1 MSVNIEFERRPR
13 RIRPI
18 NVISLID
25 VMFVLIL
32 FFLMT
37 GHIEKFSPVTVDLPV
52 ADNGQILE
60 QGPIEIVLGK
70 YDEILLNDEYVQ
82 TDQFAEAIRQELQF
96 NPERIVTIKADAF
109 LEANRLVQVLEKIGD
124 AGGKNISV
132 VTKTGEAAR

>member
-1 MSVNIEFERRPR
+1 MMEIEFHRRAR

-37 GHIEKFSPVTVDLPV
+37 GHMEKFSPVNVELPV
-52 ADNGQILE
+52 ADSGQLLDEGPVTIL
-60 QGPIEIVLGK
+60 LGK
-70 YDEILLNDEYVQ
+70 YDEILMNDEYVDASQ
-82 TDQFAEAIRQELQF
+82 LGEALRQELQF
-96 NPERIVTIKADAF
+96 NPERIITIKADAF
-109 LEANRLVQVLEKIGD
+109 LEANKLVRLMEVIGD

-132 VTKTGEAAR
+132 VTQTGEAAP

>member
-1 MSVNIEFERRPR
+1 MEIEFHRRAR

-37 GHIEKFSPVTVDLPV
+37 GHMEKFSPVNVELPV
-52 ADNGQILE
+52 ADSGQLLDEGPVTIL
-60 QGPIEIVLGK
+60 LGK
-70 YDEILLNDEYVQ
+70 YDEILLNDEYVDASQ
-82 TDQFAEAIRQELQF
+82 LGEALRQELQF
-96 NPERIVTIKADAF
+96 NPERIITIKADAF
-109 LEANRLVQVLEKIGD
+109 LEANKLVRLMEVIGD

-132 VTKTGEAAR
+132 VTQTGEAAP

>member
-1 MSVNIEFERRPR
+1 MMEIEFHRRAR

-37 GHIEKFSPVTVDLPV
+37 GHMEKFSPVNVELPV
-52 ADNGQILE
+52 ADSGQLLDEGPVTIL
-60 QGPIEIVLGK
+60 LGK
-70 YDEILLNDEYVQ
+70 YDEILMNDEYVDATQ
-82 TDQFAEAIRQELQF
+82 LGEALRQELQF
-96 NPERIVTIKADAF
+96 NPERIITIKADAF
-109 LEANRLVQVLEKIGD
+109 LEANKLVRLMEVIGD

-132 VTKTGEAAR
+132 VTQTGEAAP

>member
-1 MSVNIEFERRPR
+1 MIEVEVHRRAR

-37 GHIEKFSPVTVDLPV
+37 GHMEKFSPVNVELPI
-52 ADNGQILE
+52 ADSGQLLDE
-60 QGPIEIVLGK
+60 GPVTIVLGK
-70 YDEILLNDEYVQ
+70 YDEILMNDEYVDATQ
-82 TDQFAEAIRQELQF
+82 LGEALRQELQF
-96 NPERIVTIKADAF
+96 NPERIITIKADAF
-109 LEANRLVQVLEKIGD
+109 LEANKLVRLMEVIGD

-132 VTKTGEAAR
+132 VTQTGEAAP

>member
-1 MSVNIEFERRPR
+1 MIEVEFHRRAR

-37 GHIEKFSPVTVDLPV
+37 GHMEKFSPVNVELPV
-52 ADNGQILE
+52 ADSGQLLDE
-60 QGPIEIVLGK
+60 GPVTIVLGK
-70 YDEILLNDEYVQ
+70 YDEILMNDEYVDATQ
-82 TDQFAEAIRQELQF
+82 LGEALRQELQF
-96 NPERIVTIKADAF
+96 NPERIITIKADAF
-109 LEANRLVQVLEKIGD
+109 LEANKLVRLMEVIGD

-132 VTKTGEAAR
+132 VTQTGEVAP

>member
-1 MSVNIEFERRPR
+1 MEIEFHRRAR

-37 GHIEKFSPVTVDLPV
+37 GHMEKFSPVNVELPV
-52 ADNGQILE
+52 ADSGQLLDEGPVTIL
-60 QGPIEIVLGK
+60 LGK
-70 YDEILLNDEYVQ
+70 YDEILLNDEYVDATQ
-82 TDQFAEAIRQELQF
+82 LGEALRQELQF
-96 NPERIVTIKADAF
+96 NPERIITIKADAF
-109 LEANRLVQVLEKIGD
+109 LEANKLVRLMEVIGD

-132 VTKTGEAAR
+132 VTQTGEAAP